1 LAFRTGPIVLETFFS
16 LVFGQLLW
24 ATHSAPPSRYW
35 TRFCSHTLAT
45 AVAVLTGRVLLL
57 YENLRVE
64 ITHLLTDD
72 G

>member
-1 LAFRTGPIVLETFFS
+1 
-16 LVFGQLLW
+16 VFGQLLW